1 MVTHVTDTV
10 LNVKT
15 NARKSPA
22 ALSSCSCASIRT
34 DGTTR
39 RRIETRDVG
48 LCDLTVEY
56 MTNPLGIDVATPR
69 FGWQIHDLEHTRGQK
84 QTAYHVLAAS
94 SMENLAREQGDL
106 WDSGKVAS
114 DQSVLVSYAGKPLT
128 SGIDCHWKVKVWL
141 EDGNATTWSEPARF
155 LGPAAQRK
163 RLERA
168 VDQTPRGFD
177 A

>member
-15 NARKSPA
+15 NARKSLA
-22 ALSSCSCASIRT
+22 ALSVLLVFSFGLTEPLAGELKP
-34 DGTTR
+34 GTL
-39 RRIETRDVG
+39 VG
-48 LCDLTVEY
+48 DLTVEY

-155 LGPAAQRK
+155 SVGLLKGK